1 MPQASGST
9 QTQLELVHPL
19 SAKTKEDITKGIVHY
34 IAQDMRPVNTVEG
47 EGFKNMFKIVEP
59 RYTVPARDTVMRA
72 LRSRFDGLKVNV
84 NQLLQSSEAVSLTTD
99 LWSSLRMEAYMTV
112 TAHFIDADW
121 KMNSVV
127 LETKQMDEAHTG
139 ENVAARLTEVA
150 DTYNIPPEKRLSV
163 VTDK

>member
-47 EGFKNMFKIVEP
+47 EGIKNMFKIVEP

-99 LWSSLRMEAYMTV
+99 LWSSLRMEAYMIV
-112 TAHFIDADW
+112 TAILS
-121 KMNSVV
+121 M
-127 LETKQMDEAHTG
+127 QTG
-139 ENVAARLTEVA
+139 
-150 DTYNIPPEKRLSV
+150 K
-163 VTDK
+163 